1 MAHTQLSFVELTS
14 SGDYALV
21 ELERQDVLQLVHDF
35 ASNFGFHNC
44 NLRPRDLRVV
54 DADFEPMFLVRTLCI
69 LVRLPPVRCII
80 VPDRV
85 LLLVGPG
92 ADADLLKFRS
102 RLEGVEKGAF
112 ELRALETVMWL
123 CSSSL
128 QKQVGAADVLVR
140 RSTQGDNSFELLESL
155 RELRTVVNRLKAQ
168 AVSCREALR
177 AVLRQD
183 ADMALMSLSSM
194 LANHALYQGPEE
206 AWVERHSEVEMLFEA
221 YVQSLTSTIDRID
234 FIKRDMDST
243 ESGAKHKM
251 ILKRNRL
258 IQVETL
264 MRSVNGACGF
274 GSLIAA
280 IFGMNLNSSVQQL
293 DALFWIVAGTTLGI
307 VVIIFLGS
315 VLVITEV

>member
-1 MAHTQLSFVELTS
+1 
-14 SGDYALV
+14 
-21 ELERQDVLQLVHDF
+21 
-35 ASNFGFHNC
+35 
-44 NLRPRDLRVV
+44 
-54 DADFEPMFLVRTLCI
+54 
-69 LVRLPPVRCII
+69 
-80 VPDRV
+80 
-85 LLLVGPG
+85 
-92 ADADLLKFRS
+92 
-102 RLEGVEKGAF
+102 
-112 ELRALETVMWL
+112 
-123 CSSSL
+123 
-128 QKQVGAADVLVR
+128 
-140 RSTQGDNSFELLESL
+140 
-155 RELRTVVNRLKAQ
+155 
-168 AVSCREALR
+168 VSCREALR